1 MGQDDCIFCKI
12 VAGEAPAYK
21 IFENDDVVAFLD
33 IFPWAEGH
41 TLVVP
46 KNHSPN
52 IFEIP
57 TENAAAVMR
66 AVRQIAPALRDTVQA
81 EGLNLLQS
89 NGSAGWQTVEHFHV
103 HMIPRWSGD
112 SLVPPA
118 QSSPGDHG
126 QIEALAGRIA
136 EKLS

>member
-1 MGQDDCIFCKI
+1 MDQDDCIFCKI

-21 IFENDDVVAFLD
+21 VFENDDVVAFLD

-52 IFEIP
+52 LFEIS

-66 AVRQIAPALRDTVQA
+66 AVQQIAPALRDTVQA

-89 NGSAGWQTVEHFHV
+89 NGSAAWQTVEHFHV
-103 HMIPRWSGD
+103 HMIPRWPGD

-118 QSSPGDHG
+118 RSSPGDHG